1 MKKKKEILISESL
14 LFAAVV
20 ESFFAFD
27 SRFDTKLFSNLMKF
41 GFHSCPQIGPNS
53 NYIAHAKF
61 NLGRLFGLIVTPKK
75 VILKYFIDGPFSKSN
90 FFQEFKSLKMPI

>member
-1 MKKKKEILISESL
+1 MYHNVFFFFCKKFKLPRQFGFLTKVNCYTMKKKKEILISESL

-41 GFHSCPQIGPNS
+41 GFCNPPSMAS
-53 NYIAHAKF
+53 FTK
-61 NLGRLFGLIVTPKK
+61 
-75 VILKYFIDGPFSKSN
+75 
-90 FFQEFKSLKMPI
+90 